1 MKAARTSSGLPQ
13 AERSTFESTLQSGR
27 ARVQI
32 NHMGVRLNRAP
43 FVILRPRPGR
53 ARTLS
58 GGRNLPSARPR
69 RSRSSKAWRR
79 GDAGAIAMDFAE
91 LEKKEG
97 VRLSWN
103 AWPSSRIEATRVV
116 LPFGAVCTP
125 CKPMPEMPVLP
136 YAPVV
141 CNECS
146 AVLNPHCMVDYHQKR
161 WQCCLCNVMNN
172 LPRNYHGEAADTRRG
187 VEPAVDA
194 RDAGPARVLTPR
206 GILFVTSHP
215 THPRVAR
222 SRVVSS
228 RGAAPSAA
236 RPDPAADLPP
246 DDAHSR
252 APLLF
257 EFNPARLLTNPIPP
271 PPPRAEIN
279 ENNLPAELFPG
290 YTTVEYQMD
299 NKNPRPPCFMLV
311 LDTATTA
318 EELQDAKDSL
328 GQLVALLPE
337 ECLVGLI
344 TFGATVTVHE
354 LCDGPMPKSYV
365 LRGTDDVTQEQ
376 LKKLLGLELSPHEH
390 AAYNKQRGSAVAE
403 ANSAL
408 RRFILPVSECE
419 FTLQTILDE
428 LTPDPFPREAGMR
441 PYRATGV
448 AIAAAAGLLAES
460 HSAQGGRVMVF
471 TSGPCTLGPGTI
483 VGRDLGENLRTHQD
497 FNKGSAKLFKAA
509 NKYYNSLG
517 IRLATHAH
525 TLDVFACSLDQV
537 GLAEMKT
544 AVDQTGGVMVLAE
557 QFRAETFRSSLRGL
571 FKRDA
576 SGALD
581 MYFNATFSVFCVP
594 QVMVCGGI
602 GPMSALAVKSKS
614 ISENEV
620 GMGQTTSWR
629 VCSLNTTTSVAV
641 YYEIVNQHSNP
652 IPAGDALLP
661 PVLRPVQA
669 QQRGD
674 SVAGDDRRAPV
685 GREQRGARDRRRVR
699 SGGERA
705 AHGEGEHVPGGAR
718 GDVRLAAMARSH
730 AHSRR
735 VQIRRVRAGRA
746 GDVPHARSHGHLP
759 AIHVQ
764 PPPVAVFADCQQLAG
779 RDGVLPP
786 DDWSRDGAQLAGDD
800 PTHPDVVHLQRTAAA
815 RAVGRGEHPAG
826 LHPPPGHLLHDRRPR
841 RADHRR
847 VAQGELPGATRAR
860 GVSESPGETRGG
872 RRGGDGAAVS
882 HPATRGVRPGGSQA
896 RFLLAKLNPS
906 ATHATSDAGG
916 AVGAGGYDAAMGGYG
931 GEGARARRSS

>member
-1 MKAARTSSGLPQ
+1 
-13 AERSTFESTLQSGR
+13 
-27 ARVQI
+27 
-32 NHMGVRLNRAP
+32 
-43 FVILRPRPGR
+43 
-53 ARTLS
+53 
-58 GGRNLPSARPR
+58 
-69 RSRSSKAWRR
+69 
-79 GDAGAIAMDFAE
+79 
-91 LEKKEG
+91 
-97 VRLSWN
+97 
-103 AWPSSRIEATRVV
+103 
-116 LPFGAVCTP
+116 
-125 CKPMPEMPVLP
+125 
-136 YAPVV
+136 
-141 CNECS
+141 
-146 AVLNPHCMVDYHQKR
+146 
-161 WQCCLCNVMNN
+161 
-172 LPRNYHGEAADTRRG
+172 
-187 VEPAVDA
+187 
-194 RDAGPARVLTPR
+194 
-206 GILFVTSHP
+206 
-215 THPRVAR
+215 
-222 SRVVSS
+222 
-228 RGAAPSAA
+228 
-236 RPDPAADLPP
+236 
-246 DDAHSR
+246 
-252 APLLF
+252 
-257 EFNPARLLTNPIPP
+257 
-271 PPPRAEIN
+271 
-279 ENNLPAELFPG
+279 
-290 YTTVEYQMD
+290 MD

-365 LRGTDDVTQEQ
+365 LRGTDDVTHEQ

-390 AAYNKQRGSAVAE
+390 AAYDKQRGSAVAE
-403 ANSAL
+403 ANGAL

-460 HSAQGGRVMVF
+460 HSAQGARVMVF

-483 VGRDLGENLRTHQD
+483 VGRDLGENIRTHQD

-509 NKYYNSLG
+509 SKYYNSLG

-629 VCSLNTTTSVAV
+629 VCSLNSTTSVAV

-652 IPAGDALLP
+652 IPAGTPFYLQFCVRYKRSNGEIRLRVMTVARRWAESSAAHEIVAGFDQEATALLMARVSTFRVEHEETFDLLRWLDRTLIRVGSKFGEYARDAP
-661 PVLRPVQA
+661 ETFRMPGPFAIYPQFMFNLRRSQFLQTANNTPDETAYYRLMIGRETVLNSLVMIQPTLMSYTFNGPPQPVLLDVASIQPDSILLLDTYFMIVVHAGQTIAAWRKANYQDQPEHEAFRNLLAKPVA
-669 QQRGD
+669 D
-674 SVAGDDRRAPV
+674 
-685 GREQRGARDRRRVR
+685 
-699 SGGERA
+699 A
-705 AHGEGEHVPGGAR
+705 A
-718 GDVRLAAMARSH
+718 AAMAR
-730 AHSRR
+730 R
-735 VQIRRVRAGRA
+735 
-746 GDVPHARSHGHLP
+746 
-759 AIHVQ
+759 
-764 PPPVAVFADCQQLAG
+764 C
-779 RDGVLPP
+779 
-786 DDWSRDGAQLAGDD
+786 
-800 PTHPDVVHLQRTAAA
+800 PT
-815 RAVGRGEHPAG
+815 
-826 LHPPPGHLLHDRRPR
+826 PR
-841 RADHRR
+841 LVECD
-847 VAQGELPGATRAR
+847 Q
-860 GVSESPGETRGG
+860 
-872 RRGGDGAAVS
+872 
-882 HPATRGVRPGGSQA
+882 GGSQA

-931 GEGARARRSS
+931 GEGGAGAEIIFTDDISMNVFMQHLAKLAVQS